1 MNKNMYIEKID
12 ISEEFVKFLEAQLTK
27 KVSEEFDNKIKELQ
41 EKKDEII
48 SGIILNA
55 KKNMSVET
63 KMNELIITVKE
74 IKL

>member
-1 MNKNMYIEKID
+1 MIIEKMD
-12 ISEEFVKFLEAQLTK
+12 ISEEFVNFLGNKLEEKLST
-27 KVSEEFDNKIKELQ
+27 EFDNKIKELQ

-55 KKNMSVET
+55 KKNMSIET
-63 KMNELIITVKE
+63 RMNELVITVRE